1 MLNLIY
7 MTTETTSNKTLIVIL
22 DPIGRTILGE
32 NVASTTKGVV
42 SIKNPVILH
51 IVPADNQG
59 KMSVQLLPLF
69 FREFL
74 ADKTGDV
81 VFNYNASAVVSTDI
95 DAIDFRLQGQ
105 YAQMFNPNN
114 QFVTGGAPAPASPNN
129 GEAPKV
135 VNLFD
140 EN

>member
-1 MLNLIY
+1 
-7 MTTETTSNKTLIVIL
+7 MTKENTTTKLIVIL
-22 DPIGRTILGE
+22 DTIGRTVLGE
-32 NVASTTKGVV
+32 TAPSADGKV

-51 IVPADNQG
+51 IVPADNNG

-81 VFNYNASAVVSTDI
+81 VLTYEADKIVTTDI
-95 DAIDFRLQGQ
+95 DALDFRLQGQ
-105 YAQMFNPNN
+105 YSQMFNSQNS
-114 QFVTGGAPAPASPNN
+114 FVTADASTPNGDNAP
-129 GEAPKV
+129 EV

-140 EN
+140 E

>member
-1 MLNLIY
+1 MS
-7 MTTETTSNKTLIVIL
+7 TENKKLVVIL
-22 DPIGRTILGE
+22 DQIGRTVLGE
-32 NVASTTKGVV
+32 SVCCDKSCKEDGFLKL
-42 SIKNPVILH
+42 KNPVILH

-81 VFNYNASAVVSTDI
+81 VFNFEKSKIITTDI
-95 DAIDFRLQGQ
+95 DALDFRLQGQ
-105 YAQMFNPNN
+105 YTQMFNPQNA
-114 QFVTGGAPAPASPNN
+114 FVGNGEQPASPNT

-135 VNLFD
+135 VDLFD
-140 EN
+140 E

>member
-1 MLNLIY
+1 
-7 MTTETTSNKTLIVIL
+7 MTTETTTNKLIVIL
-22 DPIGRTILGE
+22 DTIGRTILGE
-32 NVASTTKGVV
+32 TVPSSTDGLV

-51 IVPADNQG
+51 IVPADNNG

-81 VFNYNASAVVSTDI
+81 VFSYTTDKIVTTDI
-95 DAIDFRLQGQ
+95 DALDFRLQGQ
-105 YAQMFNPNN
+105 YSQMFNPQNA
-114 QFVTGGAPAPASPNN
+114 FVTPETTAPTTDS
-129 GEAPKV
+129 GEAAKV

-140 EN
+140 E

>member
-1 MLNLIY
+1 
-7 MTTETTSNKTLIVIL
+7 MTTENTTKLNVIL
-22 DPIGRTILGE
+22 DGVGRTILGE
-32 NVASTTKGVV
+32 VVTSTSEDKV
-42 SIKNPVILH
+42 SLKNPVILH
-51 IVPADNQG
+51 IVPADNNG

-81 VFNYNASAVVSTDI
+81 VFSYDAARVVSTDI
-95 DAIDFRLQGQ
+95 DALDFRLQGQ
-105 YAQMFNPNN
+105 YAQMFNKNNSFITGETSAPVNPN
-114 QFVTGGAPAPASPNN
+114 T

-140 EN
+140 E

>member
-1 MLNLIY
+1 MSNEK
-7 MTTETTSNKTLIVIL
+7 ETKKLTVIL
-22 DPIGRTILGE
+22 DPIGRTVLGE
-32 NVASTTKGVV
+32 TVCCGGECSNEVV
-42 SIKNPVILH
+42 KLKNPVILH

-81 VFNYNASAVVSTDI
+81 VFTYEKSKIVTTDI
-95 DAIDFRLQGQ
+95 DVLDFRLQSQ
-105 YAQMFNPNN
+105 YAQMFNPQNG
-114 QFVTGGAPAPASPNN
+114 FVTQGDMPTSPNT

-135 VNLFD
+135 VDLFD
-140 EN
+140 E

>member
-1 MLNLIY
+1 
-7 MTTETTSNKTLIVIL
+7 MTTTTTTNKLIVIL
-22 DPIGRTILGE
+22 DAIGRTILGE
-32 NVASTTKGVV
+32 SVPSNDSTL

-51 IVPADNQG
+51 IVPADNNG

-81 VFNYNASAVVSTDI
+81 VFSYTADKVVTTDI
-95 DAIDFRLQGQ
+95 DALDFRLQGQ
-105 YAQMFNPNN
+105 YSQMFNTQNA
-114 QFVTGGAPAPASPNN
+114 FVTPDASATSPATEST
-129 GEAPKV
+129 PKV

-140 EN
+140 EETK